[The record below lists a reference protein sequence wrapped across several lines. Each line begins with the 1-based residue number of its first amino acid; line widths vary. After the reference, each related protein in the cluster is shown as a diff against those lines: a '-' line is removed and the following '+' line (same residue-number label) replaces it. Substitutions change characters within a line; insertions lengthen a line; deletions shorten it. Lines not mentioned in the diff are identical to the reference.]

1 MWYNTQMKSKT
12 QRNYS
17 YNNRNNTATNFGR
30 VNPKE
35 RLMNNQKRQKLRDLL
50 IEKFSK
56 KYNLGKNQY
65 LIEGLISRFVQ
76 QEKLND
82 VDLQKL
88 DIQIQKLLSDFRER
102 ANLKSTLT
110 KDFNTNT
117 NQQLQNNQNFPEEES
132 IYPQNYQPPI
142 ETKPINQTNDK
153 KLRSTSYQ
161 NSRPLSSQTYIVNN
175 KLDYKSRQ
183 KAYKNPEE
191 ELAALESELAQEE
204 EKELRE
210 KGFYRE
216 TSNKLKKINYKK
228 YGDEWA
234 AMALYDKKLYEQ
246 QILDEKIRNVQL
258 KKRTKADLDEQVKQK
273 IKKEYEEELKEKEYD
288 KLFKDHQ
295 KKLDLIEKEKAAK
308 IKEQYQREK
317 ESRQVQLKD
326 SYVRKRIDE
335 IKDKQFDKKII
346 KNIRNQIENEKKQI
360 LEEKKKR
367 NIELNKALKENEINR
382 KNNKLQQEKEKELDL
397 KFLEEERKMDIRKEN
412 QREYLLN
419 TIRNKSQYTN
429 KKAEEEIEKMKKYQE
444 EEDKKILYYMNE
456 KVKRA
461 DEKEVKEKVRKQLE
475 KKELKQYYDMQLEEK
490 KKEEEFDKILDG
502 EQARIWRKDCEKY
515 NEDEKRISKILK
527 DKNMR
532 NLDVLKEQMRIRKEK
547 EANKYG
553 MNDVELAMNRD
564 KLLKVQEFLGE

>member
-110 KDFNTNT
+110 KDFSTNT

-142 ETKPINQTNDK
+142 ETKHINQTNDK

>member
-56 KYNLGKNQY
+56 KYKIGKNQY

-110 KDFNTNT
+110 KDFSTNT

>member
-110 KDFNTNT
+110 KDFSTNT

>member
-1 MWYNTQMKSKT
+1 MKSKT

-110 KDFNTNT
+110 KDFSTNT

-346 KNIRNQIENEKKQI
+346 KNIRSQIENEKKQI

>member
-1 MWYNTQMKSKT
+1 MKSKT

>member
-117 NQQLQNNQNFPEEES
+117 NQQLQNNKNFPEEES

>member
-88 DIQIQKLLSDFRER
+88 NIQIQKLLSDFRER

-110 KDFNTNT
+110 KDFSTNT

>member
-204 EKELRE
+204 EKELRG

>member
-1 MWYNTQMKSKT
+1 
-12 QRNYS
+12 
-17 YNNRNNTATNFGR
+17 
-30 VNPKE
+30 
-35 RLMNNQKRQKLRDLL
+35 
-50 IEKFSK
+50 
-56 KYNLGKNQY
+56 
-65 LIEGLISRFVQ
+65 
-76 QEKLND
+76 
-82 VDLQKL
+82 
-88 DIQIQKLLSDFRER
+88 
-102 ANLKSTLT
+102 
-110 KDFNTNT
+110 
-117 NQQLQNNQNFPEEES
+117 
-132 IYPQNYQPPI
+132 
-142 ETKPINQTNDK
+142 
-153 KLRSTSYQ
+153 
-161 NSRPLSSQTYIVNN
+161 
-175 KLDYKSRQ
+175 
-183 KAYKNPEE
+183 
-191 ELAALESELAQEE
+191 
-204 EKELRE
+204 
-210 KGFYRE
+210 
-216 TSNKLKKINYKK
+216 
-228 YGDEWA
+228 
-234 AMALYDKKLYEQ
+234 
-246 QILDEKIRNVQL
+246 
-258 KKRTKADLDEQVKQK
+258 
-273 IKKEYEEELKEKEYD
+273 
-288 KLFKDHQ
+288 
-295 KKLDLIEKEKAAK
+295 
-308 IKEQYQREK
+308 
-317 ESRQVQLKD
+317 
-326 SYVRKRIDE
+326 
-335 IKDKQFDKKII
+335 
-346 KNIRNQIENEKKQI
+346 
-360 LEEKKKR
+360 
-367 NIELNKALKENEINR
+367 LKENEINR